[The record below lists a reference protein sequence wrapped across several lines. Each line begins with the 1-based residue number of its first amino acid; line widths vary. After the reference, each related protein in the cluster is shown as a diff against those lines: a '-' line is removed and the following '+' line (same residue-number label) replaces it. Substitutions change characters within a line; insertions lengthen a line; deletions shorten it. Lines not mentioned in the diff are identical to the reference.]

1 MNNNDQPMS
10 PARRPLLL
18 NFVRR
23 QPGGD
28 IDYCYDAALCL
39 NVSPQDGI
47 PVVATAGGRAALK
60 TQAVQAED

>member
-1 MNNNDQPMS
+1 MNPDDQRVS

-23 QPGGD
+23 QPAGD
-28 IDYCYDAALCL
+28 IHYCYDAALRL
-39 NVSPQDGI
+39 NVTARDGI
-47 PVVATAGGRAALK
+47 PVVATACGRAALK